1 MHTLDGHQKVASP
14 KNGPPLLA
22 QGINPRKALQPFG
35 TAHCWTITAKAD
47 GLDLEAQQTQPVAHA
62 PNTDEL
68 PHIGQI
74 QGFLCPAL
82 AQPYTHLPQA
92 PQAQRVEPGNHHPAL
107 GHQHTLHFTQRHVRI
122 HAQFQGVGQH
132 HQIQTGIGKRQS
144 LGLSPQGRRTRR
156 MGRASVR
163 GLFSARE
170 HGIRT
175 QRQPLVRHTVGSQTF
190 DARHTQLQ
198 RVVAKDVGHGVVHA
212 GLLPGKQV
220 AAWGRVEPLVQIYNF
235 RAHETAAATR
245 LHRQLHLDAA

>member
-1 MHTLDGHQKVASP
+1 MNSP
-14 KNGPPLLA
+14 HRANK
-22 QGINPRKALQPFG
+22 
-35 TAHCWTITAKAD
+35 
-47 GLDLEAQQTQPVAHA
+47 
-62 PNTDEL
+62 
-68 PHIGQI
+68 
-74 QGFLCPAL
+74 GFLCPAL

-156 MGRASVR
+156 MGRQRPRA
-163 GLFSARE
+163 LQCARAW
-170 HGIRT
+170 HPP
-175 QRQPLVRHTVGSQTF
+175 QRQPLVRHAVGAQTF
-190 DARHTQLQ
+190 NARHAQLQ